1 MSCLF
6 FLEVIIKKK
15 HFINEEIRAN
25 EVKVIA
31 ETGEQL
37 GVLKIE
43 EALEISEE
51 KNLDLV
57 LVGPNAKPKVCKIM
71 DYGKFLFEQSKRE
84 KANKRQ
90 AKVAEIKEIRVSS
103 GIAEND
109 LNHKAKLVKDF
120 LEKDHKVKI
129 TMRLKGREMQK
140 KDIAF
145 AVMDSMFEKI
155 GEENAIIEK
164 KPFLMGR
171 NIQMIL
177 SKNKK

>member
-6 FLEVIIKKK
+6 FLEVIIKKR
-15 HFINEEIRAN
+15 HFINNDIIAN

-31 ETGEQL
+31 EDGEQL
-37 GVLKIE
+37 GVLKLDEAIE
-43 EALEISEE
+43 IAESRS
-51 KNLDLV
+51 LDLV
-57 LVGPNAKPKVCKIM
+57 LVGQNVNPKVCKIM
-71 DYGKFLFEQSKRE
+71 DYGKYLFEQTKKE

-90 AKVAEIKEIRVSS
+90 AKAAEIKEIRISTN
-103 GIAEND
+103 IAEND
-109 LNHKAKLVKDF
+109 LNHKAKLAKDF
-120 LEKDHKVKI
+120 IEKDHKVKI

-145 AVMDSMFEKI
+145 AVMDSMYKKI

-171 NIQMIL
+171 TIQMIL